1 MANGQVVTNFARS
14 TISGDLQAD
23 SFWLGVGTA
32 TTTPLNADTA
42 LGTEVTTAALG
53 GSGTYARAATT
64 NTQQTTTV
72 ANDTMQA
79 VATWTNPTLSAN
91 TIAVTEG
98 GLFDAVSAGNM
109 FFHCVISAINL
120 APTFGI
126 QLTQSIVVG

>member
-23 SFWLGVGTA
+23 SLWLGVGIA

-42 LGTEVTTAALG
+42 LGTEVTPASLG
-53 GSGTYARAATT
+53 GSGTYARASTT

-109 FFHCVISAINL
+109 FFHCVFSAINL

-126 QLTQSIVVG
+126 QLTQSIVAG